1 METLILSPLDC
12 TMTLTSMILQQVCRT
27 FFGISKC
34 IYIFLNLFSESM
46 YVDPKTLQL

>member
-1 METLILSPLDC
+1 MKTLILSAFEC
-12 TMTLTSMILQQVCRT
+12 TMTLTSMIFQQVCRT

-46 YVDPKTLQL
+46 YVDPKTLQS